1 MQVDIYA
8 TQDDCETLND
18 SVIREK
24 CLANTFIINNLN
36 SPNTENDRFCTF
48 CASHGKSDSNICV
61 TLLKIWRTLFKIR
74 YVLM

>member
-36 SPNTENDRFCTF
+36 SPTTENDRFCTI
-48 CASHGKSDSNICV
+48 CASHGKNDSNICV

-74 YVLM
+74 

>member
-36 SPNTENDRFCTF
+36 SPTTENDRFCTF
-48 CASHGKSDSNICV
+48 CESHGKSDSNICV
-61 TLLKIWRTLFKIR
+61 TLLKIWRTLFAIR
-74 YVLM
+74 